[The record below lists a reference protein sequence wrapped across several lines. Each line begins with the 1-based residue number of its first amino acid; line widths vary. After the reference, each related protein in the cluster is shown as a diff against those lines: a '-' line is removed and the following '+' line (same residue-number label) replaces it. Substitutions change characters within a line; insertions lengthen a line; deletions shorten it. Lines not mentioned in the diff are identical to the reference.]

1 MLLLHVL
8 FLAIGAASAATAATS
23 KLASR
28 DAPLLKPDRDEF
40 YQTPAG
46 FESKPPG
53 AILRKRAVP
62 YPIDATLEGAP
73 VGYASAHQ
81 VLYRTT
87 DSFGKAIATVIEEA
101 ANLGCAPSYTLQQG
115 AEQKTHLDDL
125 LAGLQSGSI
134 NDALKKD
141 ANNPAGYATLDGIRA
156 TLASSSFTSISAH
169 ATSLIWG
176 YSSGS
181 LSGGFAAEL
190 QPKYAP
196 ELNLAGAALGGT
208 IPDIL
213 NALLT
218 VNKGFYAGII
228 AIGIIGLK
236 NEYPKIASLI
246 ESQLVPSKADALGLA
261 KKQCLGGAIQSFQNQ
276 DIFDYVKDRTI
287 FNSTQVKEVLDA
299 NNMSH
304 AAPSIPLLIY
314 KAGSDETSPA
324 TDTDRLVQFYCKQK
338 TSVEY
343 VHVSGAEHLSLLTDS
358 APRASAWLK
367 SRFDGLVKEGCTTSA
382 TL

>member
-1 MLLLHVL
+1 MTVPDALRPKAA
-8 FLAIGAASAATAATS
+8 FLA
-23 KLASR
+23 
-28 DAPLLKPDRDEF
+28 
-40 YQTPAG
+40 
-46 FESKPPG
+46 
-53 AILRKRAVP
+53 
-62 YPIDATLEGAP
+62 
-73 VGYASAHQ
+73 
-81 VLYRTT
+81 
-87 DSFGKAIATVIEEA
+87 
-101 ANLGCAPSYTLQQG
+101 NN
-115 AEQKTHLDDL
+115 
-125 LAGLQSGSI
+125 LAG
-134 NDALKKD
+134 
-141 ANNPAGYATLDGIRA
+141 YA
-156 TLASSSFTSISAH
+156 TLASSSFTNISAH

-196 ELNLAGAALGGT
+196 ELNLAEAALGGT

-218 VNKGFYAGII
+218 SNKGFYAGVI
-228 AIGIIGLK
+228 ATGIIGLGNK
-236 NEYPKIASLI
+236 YPEIASLI

-276 DIFDYVKDRTI
+276 DIF
-287 FNSTQVKEVLDA
+287 NSTQVKEVLDA
-299 NNMSH
+299 NNMGH

-343 VHVSGAEHLSLLTDS
+343 VRVPGAEHLSLLTDG
-358 APRASAWLK
+358 APRPG
-367 SRFDGLVKEGCTTSA
+367 SRADLMDLSQRDVLSLPSCRFWSDISNVANL
-382 TL
+382 